1 MKIAG
6 CSEVAPRYGAL
17 RLLGVVR
24 QAHDDKQKGSR
35 SVRVAPQERS
45 DTTPRGS
52 LAGRVVHALQGARPV
67 SAAIARLRQSRGLYS
82 LHETI
87 PAARPALLAALYR
100 ALGGQIFVAVP
111 TADAA
116 ERAFTDLLYF
126 LEEDE
131 ARSVSLLRSRD
142 EAVGVLESP
151 SEHSARMALLADLAD
166 GKPGIILAPLGAL
179 RQYVMPRELYASSR
193 FTLRTGDEA
202 GWDRILREF
211 YRLGYHRADV
221 VSAAG
226 EYAVRG
232 GIVDVFSPT
241 ADRPARIEFFGEGIE
256 SIRPFDLESQRSEGT
271 LESLDIVPWS
281 EIPRDEALRA
291 RVLERLDAPE
301 NVAAAVRSHLESG
314 AQIPPSW
321 LSLAFDERETVLDYL
336 SQYATIVLDE
346 PGMLATIERAL
357 DEERSREQSVLL
369 EALASDQLSVRS
381 SDVQESL
388 LGEVIAP
395 YPHLSDLTPA
405 IARHRGLTFPGAIE
419 SAQSLEWLPPVVQS
433 FVLETRPAEHFN
445 RQIEMFT
452 QSLRDWTHAGE
463 TVVLVTT
470 GAGRTA
476 DIVHAAGLRVGPLDT
491 RADGA
496 LLGVV
501 REPHDD
507 KRGHHD
513 TLMPARSAVLS
524 ERSESKGPDNILVD
538 HGSIESGF
546 VIPELRLR
554 VLGDREIYGQPPK
567 RVKIR
572 AVKEGV
578 PVTLADLR
586 VGDYVVHS
594 VHGIGQYLGLRTET
608 ILGATQDYLDLAYA
622 GTDRMLVPVTQMHQV
637 AKYSAAEGATPRLS
651 RMGGAD
657 WARTK
662 LRVSESLGKIADGLV
677 ALYAERELARG
688 HACAADTP
696 WQAELEEAFPY
707 QETPDQL
714 KAIVDSKADM
724 ESARP
729 MDRLVCGDVG
739 YGKTE
744 VAIRAAFKAIADKKQ
759 VALLVPT
766 TLLAAQHY
774 RTFSSRFAGFPIRI
788 EELSRFKSKKAQ
800 REILRELAEGRVD
813 IVIGTHRLL
822 QKDIVFADLG
832 LIVVDEEQRFGVMQK
847 ERLKQLRAS
856 VDVMTLSATPIPRTL
871 HMSLMGVRDLSLIQ
885 TAPKN
890 RMSIKTVVVPAS
902 DAVVQRAIT
911 AELDR
916 GGQIYYLHNRIESIY
931 AVKNALERLVP
942 RARIAVGHGQMREAE
957 IEPIMQ
963 DFIEGKLDVLVA
975 TTIIENGIDI
985 PNVNTIVVNDADKFG
1000 LAQLYQLRGRVGRSN
1015 HQAYAYLLYQAHKSL
1030 SEEAKAR
1037 LEAIREFAHLG
1048 SGLQIAMRDLEIRG
1062 AGNLLGSAQS
1072 GFIASVGFD
1081 TYCQL
1086 LAEAIAE
1093 RKGQQAALEEQREA
1107 VIDVKIDAYVPNEYV
1122 PQVSQ
1127 KIAIYQQLAK
1137 SRTEMQVEDIAA
1149 GVRDRFGPFPKPLE
1163 NLVEL
1168 TKLRAIALKKHVTRV
1183 VVDEKRLTLGVG
1195 TGFALAPSA
1204 ITRFAALAQNRFR
1217 FGDGKVMVDLPAL
1230 HGGASPEEIWMPLL
1244 RELLE
1249 AI

>member
-1 MKIAG
+1 MPATAA
-6 CSEVAPRYGAL
+6 SPPSRNELHPP
-17 RLLGVVR
+17 
-24 QAHDDKQKGSR
+24 GSR
-35 SVRVAPQERS
+35 
-45 DTTPRGS
+45 
-52 LAGRVVHALQGARPV
+52 AGTLLRALQTTRSL
-67 SAAIARLRQSRGLYS
+67 SALIERLHKGRGFYS

-100 ALGGQIFVAVP
+100 ALGGQIFVAMP

-126 LEEDE
+126 LEENE
-131 ARSVSLLRSRD
+131 ARSVALLRSRD
-142 EAVGVLESP
+142 EAIGALESP

-179 RQYVMPRELYASSR
+179 RQYVIPRERFARSR
-193 FTLRTGDEA
+193 FTLRVNEDA
-202 GWDRILREF
+202 GWDRTLQ
-211 YRLGYHRADV
+211 RLYELGFRRCDV
-221 VSAAG
+221 VSAVG

-232 GIVDVFSPT
+232 GILDVFPPT
-241 ADRPARIEFFGEGIE
+241 AERPARVEFFGDTVE
-256 SIRPFDLESQRSEGT
+256 SIRPFELESQRSGGALQS
-271 LESLDIVPWS
+271 LEIVPWS
-281 EIPRDEALRA
+281 EIPRDEALRS
-291 RVLERLDAPE
+291 RIIERLDAPE
-301 NVAAAVRSHLESG
+301 NVSRAARAHLESG
-314 AQIPPSW
+314 SDIPEAW

-336 SQYATIVLDE
+336 CEHATIVLDE
-346 PGMLATIERAL
+346 PGMLATVERAL
-357 DEERSREQSVLL
+357 DEERSREHDVLL
-369 EALASDQLSVRS
+369 EALASDQLSVRA
-381 SDVQESL
+381 SDIAESL
-388 LGEVIAP
+388 LAEVTAP
-395 YPHLSDLTPA
+395 HPHLNDLAPA
-405 IARHRGLTFPGAIE
+405 LARHRALAFPGAIE
-419 SAQSLEWLPPVVQS
+419 SADLLNWLPRTIES

-445 RQIEMFT
+445 RQIELFT

-463 TVVLVTT
+463 TVVLVTS
-470 GAGRTA
+470 GAARTA
-476 DIVHAAGLRVGPLDT
+476 DIVHAAGLGP
-491 RADGA
+491 
-496 LLGVV
+496 
-501 REPHDD
+501 
-507 KRGHHD
+507 
-513 TLMPARSAVLS
+513 
-524 ERSESKGPDNILVD
+524 NISID

-546 VIPELRLR
+546 AIPELRLR

-567 RVKIR
+567 RVKMR

-594 VHGIGQYLGLRTET
+594 VHGIGQYFGLRTET
-608 ILGATQDYLDLAYA
+608 ILGATQDYLDLRYA
-622 GTDRMLVPVTQMHQV
+622 GTDRMLVPVTQMHQI

-662 LRVSESLGKIADGLV
+662 LRVSESLAKIADGLV
-677 ALYAERELARG
+677 ALYAEREMARG
-688 HACAADTP
+688 HAFAPDTP

-707 QETPDQL
+707 DETPDQL

-724 ESARP
+724 ESERP

-774 RTFSSRFAGFPIRI
+774 RTFASRFAGFPIRI
-788 EELSRFKSKKAQ
+788 EELSRFKTKKAQ
-800 REILRELAEGRVD
+800 QEILRELAQGRVD

-822 QKDIVFADLG
+822 QKDVVFSDLG

-942 RARIAVGHGQMREAE
+942 RARIAVGHGQMKEAE

-963 DFIEGKLDVLVA
+963 AFIEGQIDVLIA

-1030 SEEAKAR
+1030 SQEAKAR

-1093 RKGQQAALEEQREA
+1093 RKGRQAELQEQREA
-1107 VIDVKIDAYVPNEYV
+1107 VIDVKIDAYVPNDYV

-1137 SRTEMQVEDIAA
+1137 SRTHAQVEEVAA

-1168 TKLRAIALKKHVTRV
+1168 TKLRAIALHKHVTRV

-1195 TGFALAPSA
+1195 SGFALAPGA
-1204 ITRFAALAQNRFR
+1204 IARFQSLTKNRFR
-1217 FGDGKVMVDLPAL
+1217 FGEGKVVVDLPPPRD
-1230 HGGASPEEIWMPLL
+1230 GTSTEDIWMPLL

>member
-1 MKIAG
+1 MAVG
-6 CSEVAPRYGAL
+6 MAP
-17 RLLGVVR
+17 V
-24 QAHDDKQKGSR
+24 QQ
-35 SVRVAPQERS
+35 Q
-45 DTTPRGS
+45 TPGQTP
-52 LAGRVVHALQGARPV
+52 AGRLVHALQGARPLANV
-67 SAAIARLRQSRGLYS
+67 IERLRQGRGLYS

-87 PAARPALLAALYR
+87 PAARPAILAALYR

-166 GKPGIILAPLGAL
+166 GKPGIILAPVHAL
-179 RQYVMPRELYASSR
+179 RQYVMPRALFMEAR
-193 FTLRTGDEA
+193 FTLRAGVDA
-202 GWDRILREF
+202 GWDRTLGEL
-211 YRLGYHRADV
+211 YRLGYQRSDV

-241 ADRPARIEFFGEGIE
+241 ADRPARVEFFGDAIE
-256 SIRPFDLESQRSEGT
+256 SIRPFDLESQRSEGA
-271 LESLDIVPWS
+271 LPQIEIVPWS

-291 RVLERLDAPE
+291 RVLERLDTPE
-301 NVAAAVRSHLESG
+301 NVAHAVRSHLESG
-314 AQIPPSW
+314 AQIPPAW

-336 SQYATIVLDE
+336 SERATIVLDE

-381 SDVQESL
+381 ADLQESL
-388 LGEVIAP
+388 LAEVIAP
-395 YPHLSDLTPA
+395 YPHLKDLTPA
-405 IARHRGLTFPGAIE
+405 LARHRTLTLPGGIE

-452 QSLRDWTHAGE
+452 QALRDWTQAGE
-463 TVVLVTT
+463 TVVIVTT

-476 DIVHAAGLRVGPLDT
+476 DIVHAALGT

-496 LLGVV
+496 LLG
-501 REPHDD
+501 RPSTGALSRAAQDD
-507 KRGHHD
+507 ITGALSRAAQD
-513 TLMPARSAVLS
+513 DNVL
-524 ERSESKGPDNILVD
+524 ID
-538 HGSIESGF
+538 HGSLESGF

-567 RVKIR
+567 RVKLR

-586 VGDYVVHS
+586 VGDYVVHN

-622 GTDRMLVPVTQMHQV
+622 GTDRMLVPVTQMHQI

-662 LRVSESLGKIADGLV
+662 LRVTESLGKIADGLV
-677 ALYAERELARG
+677 ALYAEREMARG
-688 HACAADTP
+688 HAFAPDTP

-774 RTFSSRFAGFPIRI
+774 RTFSSRFAGFPTRI
-788 EELSRFKSKKAQ
+788 EELSRFKSKKEQ
-800 REILRELAEGRVD
+800 RDILRDLAQGRVD

-822 QKDIVFADLG
+822 QKDVVFADLG

-847 ERLKQLRAS
+847 ERLKALRAS

-890 RMSIKTVVVPAS
+890 RMSIKTVVVPAG
-902 DAVVQRAIT
+902 DAVVQRAVT

-931 AVKNALERLVP
+931 AVKSALERLVP
-942 RARIAVGHGQMREAE
+942 RARIAVGHGQMTEAE
-957 IEPIMQ
+957 IEPVMQ
-963 DFIEGKLDVLVA
+963 EFIEGRIDVLVA

-1015 HQAYAYLLYQAHKSL
+1015 HQAYAYLLYQAHKAL
-1030 SEEAKAR
+1030 SQEAKAR

-1093 RKGQQAALEEQREA
+1093 RKGQEAALEERREA
-1107 VIDVKIDAYVPNEYV
+1107 VIDVKIDAYVPDDYV

-1137 SRTEMQVEDIAA
+1137 SRTQAQVEDVAA
-1149 GVRDRFGPFPKPLE
+1149 GVRDRFGPFPRPLE

-1168 TKLRAIALKKHVTRV
+1168 TKLRAIALAKHVTRV
-1183 VVDEKRLTLGVG
+1183 IVDEARLTLGVG
-1195 TGFALAPSA
+1195 SGFALAPRA
-1204 ITRFAALAQNRFR
+1204 ISRFQALTKNRFR
-1217 FGDGKVMVDLPAL
+1217 FGDGKVMVELPAL
-1230 HGGASPEEIWMPLL
+1230 RAGTSPEEIWMPLL

>member
-1 MKIAG
+1 MTANPRNQRRKAR
-6 CSEVAPRYGAL
+6 VAAPVTLVARPGGAL
-17 RLLGVVR
+17 LEP
-24 QAHDDKQKGSR
+24 H
-35 SVRVAPQERS
+35 
-45 DTTPRGS
+45 TPGKS
-52 LAGRVVHALQGARPV
+52 AAGAILHALQTARP
-67 SAAIARLRQSRGLYS
+67 IAGLIDRLRHGHGLYA

-87 PAARPALLAALYR
+87 AAARPALLAALYR
-100 ALGGQIFVAVP
+100 AIGGQIFVAVP

-166 GKPGIILAPLGAL
+166 GKPGIVLAPLGAL
-179 RQYVMPRELYASSR
+179 RQYVMPLQRFSGSR
-193 FTLRTGDEA
+193 FTIVPGAEA
-202 GWDRILREF
+202 GWERTLREL
-211 YRLGYHRADV
+211 YRLGYRRCDV

-232 GIVDVFSPT
+232 GIVDVFPPT
-241 ADRPARIEFFGEGIE
+241 AERPARIEFFGDAVDG
-256 SIRPFDLESQRSEGT
+256 IRPFDLESQRSEGS
-271 LESLDIVPWS
+271 LESLEIVPWS

-291 RVLERLDAPE
+291 RVLQRLGAAE

-314 AQIPPSW
+314 AEIPPAW
-321 LSLAFDERETVLDYL
+321 LSLAFDERNTVLDYL
-336 SQYATIVLDE
+336 SPRATIVLDE

-381 SDVQESL
+381 SDVQETL
-388 LGEVIAP
+388 LGEVVAP
-395 YPHLSDLTPA
+395 YPRLNELTPA
-405 IARHRGLTFPGAIE
+405 IGARAALAFAGAIE
-419 SAQSLEWLPPVVQS
+419 SPQSLEWMPRPSQS

-445 RQIEMFT
+445 RQITMFT
-452 QSLRDWTHAGE
+452 ESLRDWERSGE
-463 TVVLVTT
+463 TTVLVTS
-470 GAGRTA
+470 GAARVT
-476 DIVHAAGLRVGPLDT
+476 DIVHAAGLS
-491 RADGA
+491 ADRI
-496 LLGVV
+496 V
-501 REPHDD
+501 
-507 KRGHHD
+507 
-513 TLMPARSAVLS
+513 
-524 ERSESKGPDNILVD
+524 ID
-538 HGSIESGF
+538 HGSLESGF
-546 VIPELRLR
+546 AVPELRLR
-554 VLGDREIYGQPPK
+554 ILGDREIFGQPPK
-567 RVKIR
+567 RVKLR

-586 VGDYVVHS
+586 VGDYVVHN
-594 VHGIGQYLGLRTET
+594 VHGIGQYLGLKTET
-608 ILGATQDYLDLAYA
+608 ILGATQDYLDLAYS

-677 ALYAERELARG
+677 ELYAERELARG
-688 HACAADTP
+688 HAFAPDTP

-707 QETPDQL
+707 KETPDQL
-714 KAIVDSKADM
+714 KAIVDTKADM

-766 TLLAAQHY
+766 TLLASQHY
-774 RTFSSRFAGFPIRI
+774 RTFASRFAGFPIAI

-813 IVIGTHRLL
+813 IAIGTHRLL
-822 QKDIVFADLG
+822 QKDVVFADLG
-832 LIVVDEEQRFGVMQK
+832 LIIVDEEQRFGVMQK

-856 VDVMTLSATPIPRTL
+856 VDVITLSATPIPRTL

-902 DAVVQRAIT
+902 DAIVQRAIT

-916 GGQIYYLHNRIESIY
+916 GGQVYYLHNRIESIY
-931 AVKNALERLVP
+931 AIEKALKRLVP
-942 RARIAVGHGQMREAE
+942 RARIAVGHGQMNESE
-957 IEPIMQ
+957 LEPVMQ
-963 DFIEGKLDVLVA
+963 AFIEGEIDVLVA

-1062 AGNLLGSAQS
+1062 AGNLLGAAQS

-1093 RKGQQAALEEQREA
+1093 RRGQQAALEEQREA
-1107 VIDVKIDAYVPNEYV
+1107 VIDVKIDAYVPTDYV

-1137 SRTEMQVEDIAA
+1137 SRTEDQVEEIAA
-1149 GVRDRFGPFPKPLE
+1149 GVRDRFGPLPKPLE

-1168 TKLRAIALKKHVTRV
+1168 TKLRAIALTKRVTRV
-1183 VVDEKRLTLGVG
+1183 VVDETKLTLGVG
-1195 TGFALAPSA
+1195 SGFALAPSA
-1204 ITRFAALAQNRFR
+1204 IARFSALTNNRYR
-1217 FGDGKVMVDLPAL
+1217 FGDGKVMVQLPPPQR
-1230 HGGASPEEIWMPLL
+1230 GTRPEAIWMPLL
-1244 RELLE
+1244 RALLE